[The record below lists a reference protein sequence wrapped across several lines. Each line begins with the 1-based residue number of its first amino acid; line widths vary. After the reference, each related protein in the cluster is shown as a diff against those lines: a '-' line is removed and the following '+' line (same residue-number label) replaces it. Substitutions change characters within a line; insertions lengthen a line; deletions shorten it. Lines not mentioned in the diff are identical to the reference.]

1 MSSRLHRSGHWE
13 DRDHP
18 QPFTP
23 SRAQLSLLSETDLHT
38 RPKEVGGRAP
48 PFGPGACFVVTSL
61 LPHPCVCGGWGVPAA
76 VSKGLK
82 CHVSHLPPPPVPSSQ
97 GTFNLPLHLF
107 YWSQRQPLNT
117 NKEFPN
123 SLTNAPSSHMRWNLL
138 VAPWTKV
145 LGHWWQTSLMP
156 FTYNSE
162 YPHWTSCLLWFGT
175 FRTYHSRLMYSFCC
189 LPTFDTIFW
198 SCPQEP
204 FQIPGPWVVTYPV
217 LQSTQVGFKP
227 KPYLPQSAP
236 SRCTPPS
243 PAV

>member
-1 MSSRLHRSGHWE
+1 MGTE
-13 DRDHP
+13 KTGT
-18 QPFTP
+18 TP
-23 SRAQLSLLSETDLHT
+23 SPLPPAGLSCPYSRRQTSTHAPRKWEAGLRPLAQGPVLLLLVFFPTHVF
-38 RPKEVGGRAP
+38 VGGGGCQRQSVKGSSVMFHTCPSP
-48 PFGPGACFVVTSL
+48 PR
-61 LPHPCVCGGWGVPAA
+61 
-76 VSKGLK
+76 
-82 CHVSHLPPPPVPSSQ
+82 PSSQ

-138 VAPWTKV
+138 AAPWTKV